1 MKKKN
6 ILLSLGVGVLAIS
19 TAFALGFI
27 KQNQNNIVIEA
38 SAEEDYYAGCEG
50 LEGNQLLS
58 KLNTIVNKN
67 KSVSYDWSRY
77 EAADEDPYNSSNI
90 VTVYARSSLA
100 KTDHVHSG
108 NVGWNREHT
117 YPQSKISGDALS
129 DNHLIFASDAKIN
142 GKRGNNRL
150 GQVTSGDYLT
160 DSYGNLTTCRLTGG
174 IFDPGDTIARGL
186 VARSTMYAAVA
197 YGLDIDNNI
206 TSYAKCLEWHFA
218 YYPTDIWDV
227 RRNNT
232 VYSKQKNRNPFVD
245 HPEYAAYIWGHHDA
259 DCEAICEK
267 YMTTLEDLTVTGTPT
282 KTSYKMGESFNP
294 TGLTVTASFSNG
306 TSKDVTENVV
316 WSPKPLTAG
325 TTSVTGTYSY
335 GDVSKQVVVNGITV
349 ATATSIT
356 YTGTPTKKIYFEG
369 DKFLS
374 TGCSFF
380 LKFSDDSTLPL
391 DASQITWGA
400 LVAGAT
406 SVTGTYGDL
415 SVTVTG
421 LTVKAIVVNE
431 LELSGNLAKT
441 VYNEGETFDPTGLIV
456 YALYNNN
463 KREDVTSQVV
473 WSPTSLTAE
482 TTKVTGTFKEKTVTV
497 NVTVNKVVPKSSGGG
512 CSASIT
518 SNSSI
523 VFIGGIALLAI
534 AIRMAVKYRKEQ

>member
-6 ILLSLGVGVLAIS
+6 ILLSLGVGMLAIS
-19 TAFALGFI
+19 TAFALGSI

-77 EAADEDPYNSSNI
+77 EAADEDPYNSNNI

-206 TSYAKCLEWHFA
+206 TSYAKCLEWHFK
-218 YYPTDIWDV
+218 YFPSETWDM
-227 RRNNT
+227 RRNNI

-259 DCEAICEK
+259 ACEAICEQ
-267 YMTTLEDLTVTGTPT
+267 YMSKLTDLSYTGTPT
-282 KTSYKMGESFNP
+282 KTTYYEGDSFNP
-294 TGLTVTASFSNG
+294 AGLTITASFDNG
-306 TSKDVTENVV
+306 SSTDVTSSVT

-325 TTSVTGTYSY
+325 TTSVTGTYTY
-335 GDVSKQVVVNGITV
+335 NGVSK
-349 ATATSIT
+349 
-356 YTGTPTKKIYFEG
+356 
-369 DKFLS
+369 
-374 TGCSFF
+374 
-380 LKFSDDSTLPL
+380 
-391 DASQITWGA
+391 
-400 LVAGAT
+400 
-406 SVTGTYGDL
+406 
-415 SVTVTG
+415 TVTING
-421 LTVKAIVVNE
+421 LTVKAIQLND
-431 LELSGNLAKT
+431 LTLSGTLAKT
-441 VYNEGETFDPTGLIV
+441 TYVEGETFDPTGLV
-456 YALYNNN
+456 VTAVYNNGKQEN
-463 KREDVTSQVV
+463 VTSSVV
-473 WSPTSLTAE
+473 WPSEKLAAG
-482 TTKVTGTFKEKTVTV
+482 TTEVVGTYQGKTVKVTGI
-497 NVTVNKVVPKSSGGG
+497 TVNKKEEPVPPKSSGGG

-534 AIRMAVKYRKEQ
+534 AIRMAVKARKEN